1 MTNESASQL
10 SLEIERQIHQI
21 LSSNRVSDLNK
32 FLDKRRNLNR
42 ANQILNYSFYFIQS
56 SSIVLTSIGQAYS
69 NPYCIWSGVVLSS
82 LSAVIHH
89 WESTNTRISKILLK
103 NIKSIKDNTYIDEI
117 TFELDNEIAKHKSN
131 SQSNII
137 INNSG
142 TNSIV

>member
-1 MTNESASQL
+1 MAEESVSQL
-10 SLEIERQIHQI
+10 SLEIERQVYQI
-21 LSSNRVSDLNK
+21 LSANRVSDLNK

-42 ANQILNYSFYFIQS
+42 SNQLLNYIFYFIQS

-117 TFELDNEIAKHKSN
+117 TFELDSEIVKRK
-131 SQSNII
+131 SQSNIH
-137 INNSG
+137 NNTSG